1 MQSRLNVDVL
11 RVVVTESLSGEKRF
25 EFLEHT
31 ADAYIAAYGGSLI
44 EAFENAALAMFE
56 VMTDVKNVVPSFEDS
71 VAVEGEDEKAL
82 LYGWLE
88 ALLVKYDT
96 KEVLFSRFKIVNLVE
111 SATGFRL
118 EAKIWGEGFDP
129 KRHLQKVG
137 VKAVT
142 YHRMEILKRRDG
154 VTLKF
159 ILDI

>member
-1 MQSRLNVDVL
+1 MKDSRILVAEQL
-11 RVVVTESLSGEKRF
+11 GEKKRF

-31 ADAYIAAYGGSLI
+31 ADAYVATYGRSLA

-56 VMTDVKNVVPSFEDS
+56 VMTDVKEVSPIIEDS
-71 VAVEGEDEKAL
+71 VEVEAEDEKAL
-82 LYGWLE
+82 LYSWLE
-88 ALLVKYDT
+88 ALLVKFDT
-96 KEVLFSRFKIVNLVE
+96 KGVMYSK
-111 SATGFRL
+111 FRIL
-118 EAKIWGEGFDP
+118 SLGKSPGGLALKAKAWGESFDP

-142 YHRMEILKRRDG
+142 YHRMQIINEKDK